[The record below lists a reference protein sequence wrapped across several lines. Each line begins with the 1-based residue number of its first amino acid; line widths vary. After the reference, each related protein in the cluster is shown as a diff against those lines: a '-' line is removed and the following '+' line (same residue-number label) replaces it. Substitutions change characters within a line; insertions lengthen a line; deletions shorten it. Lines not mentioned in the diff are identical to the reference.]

1 MTRPRFGTIRVTG
14 ARQLVLAFCGPDGA
28 GKTTLV
34 HKLGDALA
42 NHGFVVHTGYCYG
55 CLICRRIDRPSRVPG
70 ATPVQSGPPEGPAP
84 AAPASTTPRAP
95 WRGRLAQLLRTVHGY
110 VDAYELVVRLLA
122 LRLAATWGT
131 SAVVVV
137 TDRGPLDGLAK
148 HDPPRRSQLARRY
161 LRLAPKYDLIV
172 LLDAPAD
179 LLAHRD
185 GEHCT
190 EELEHWRALYRR
202 WADVTAATGNEV
214 LVVDTVGRAPDSIA
228 LDLCRIVISAQS

>member
-1 MTRPRFGTIRVTG
+1 V
-14 ARQLVLAFCGPDGA
+14 
-28 GKTTLV
+28 
-34 HKLGDALA
+34 
-42 NHGFVVHTGYCYG
+42 
-55 CLICRRIDRPSRVPG
+55 
-70 ATPVQSGPPEGPAP
+70 
-84 AAPASTTPRAP
+84 P
-95 WRGRLAQLLRTVHGY
+95 WRGRLAELLRTVHGY

-131 SAVVVV
+131 SAVVV

-161 LRLAPKYDLIV
+161 LRLASKYDLIV

-185 GEHCT
+185 GEHCA

-202 WADVTAATGNEV
+202 WADVTAAAGNEV

-228 LDLCRIVISAQS
+228 LDLCRIVISKQS